1 MYVRGKNED
10 LIAFV
15 AKLKGRKV
23 LVRGNHDDVSDYR
36 YQQLFAE
43 ICDYK
48 EIYDSIGKEKY
59 GLVLCH
65 YPIFSW
71 KKMGRGKILLYGH
84 THESEEDRFY
94 QQCLDQ
100 MQESDCRHV
109 YNHQLRAQGKPILIF
124 LAGFFVLSVW
134 EYFVGF
140 LLEKLFKT
148 KYWDYSNNK
157 FNINGRVCLLN
168 SIYWGFLSVFFI
180 EIWNPLVETQLT
192 KIPNDI
198 ILYIDIILVAYI
210 VVDMI
215 LSSIKA
221 SNLSKRIKKLI
232 QLGENL
238 KEKLEELKKT
248 SSEKLQIVVLNLVM
262 NICRHLLYIYLVP

>member
-1 MYVRGKNED
+1 MEGEIIKIIFYFFMYSLLGWAME
-10 LIAFV
+10 
-15 AKLKGRKV
+15 
-23 LVRGNHDDVSDYR
+23 S
-36 YQQLFAE
+36 
-43 ICDYK
+43 
-48 EIYDSIGKEKY
+48 IYLSIGQRR
-59 GLVLCH
+59 LVNTG
-65 YPIFSW
+65 F
-71 KKMGRGKILLYGH
+71 LYGPFCPIYGFGAVVLYVLLIH
-84 THESEEDRFY
+84 
-94 QQCLDQ
+94 L
-100 MQESDCRHV
+100 
-109 YNHQLRAQGKPILIF
+109 QGKPVLI
-124 LAGFFVLSVW
+124 LSVW

-192 KIPNDI
+192 KIPSDI

-248 SSEKLQIVVLNLVM
+248 SSEKQKVALQKIIDDLKLRQRVIRLKVDKQVHNLKKAFPSVQSEH
-262 NICRHLLYIYLVP
+262 IKEYLKLKVTELKNKTKE

>member
-1 MYVRGKNED
+1 MDFKIYFLYFILYSIVGWCIEMIYCRICQGKWVDRGFLFGPYCPIYGFGAII
-10 LIAFV
+10 LI
-15 AKLKGRKV
+15 LS
-23 LVRGNHDDVSDYR
+23 L
-36 YQQLFAE
+36 Q
-43 ICDYK
+43 
-48 EIYDSIGKEKY
+48 
-59 GLVLCH
+59 
-65 YPIFSW
+65 PFSANP
-71 KKMGRGKILLYGH
+71 ILL
-84 THESEEDRFY
+84 F
-94 QQCLDQ
+94 
-100 MQESDCRHV
+100 
-109 YNHQLRAQGKPILIF
+109 ILSLI
-124 LAGFFVLSVW
+124 LTTTL
-134 EYFVGF
+134 EYVTSYIM
-140 LLEKLFKT
+140 EKLFNAKW
-148 KYWDYSNNK
+148 WDYSHLP

-168 SIYWGFLSVFFI
+168 SIYWGFLSVFFL

-248 SSEKLQIVVLNLVM
+248 SSEKQKVALQKIIDDLKLRQRVIRLKVDKQVHNLKKAFPSVQSEH
-262 NICRHLLYIYLVP
+262 IKEYLKLKVTELKNKTKE

>member
-1 MYVRGKNED
+1 MEGEIIKIIFYFFMYSLLGWAME
-10 LIAFV
+10 
-15 AKLKGRKV
+15 
-23 LVRGNHDDVSDYR
+23 S
-36 YQQLFAE
+36 
-43 ICDYK
+43 
-48 EIYDSIGKEKY
+48 IYLSIGQRR
-59 GLVLCH
+59 LVNTG
-65 YPIFSW
+65 F
-71 KKMGRGKILLYGH
+71 LYGPFCPIYGFGAVVLYVLLIH
-84 THESEEDRFY
+84 
-94 QQCLDQ
+94 L
-100 MQESDCRHV
+100 
-109 YNHQLRAQGKPILIF
+109 QGKTVLIF

-134 EYFVGF
+134 EYFIGF

-232 QLGENL
+232 QLGEILFPQNNH
-238 KEKLEELKKT
+238 K
-248 SSEKLQIVVLNLVM
+248 
-262 NICRHLLYIYLVP
+262 

>member
-1 MYVRGKNED
+1 MESEIIKIIFYF
-10 LIAFV
+10 FV
-15 AKLKGRKV
+15 YSLLGWAME
-23 LVRGNHDDVSDYR
+23 S
-36 YQQLFAE
+36 
-43 ICDYK
+43 
-48 EIYDSIGKEKY
+48 IYLSIGQRR
-59 GLVLCH
+59 LVNTG
-65 YPIFSW
+65 F
-71 KKMGRGKILLYGH
+71 LYGPFCPIYGFGAVVLYVLLIH
-84 THESEEDRFY
+84 
-94 QQCLDQ
+94 L
-100 MQESDCRHV
+100 
-109 YNHQLRAQGKPILIF
+109 QGKPVLIF

-192 KIPNDI
+192 KIPSDI

-248 SSEKLQIVVLNLVM
+248 SSEKQKVALQKIIDDLKLRQRVIRLKVDKQVHNLKKAFPSVQSEH
-262 NICRHLLYIYLVP
+262 IKEYLKLKVTELKNKTKE